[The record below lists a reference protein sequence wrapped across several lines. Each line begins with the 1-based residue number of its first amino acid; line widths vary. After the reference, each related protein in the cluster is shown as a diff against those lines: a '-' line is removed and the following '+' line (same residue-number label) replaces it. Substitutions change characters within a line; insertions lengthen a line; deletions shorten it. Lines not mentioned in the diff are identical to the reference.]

1 MISDDITLC
10 VHALSLL
17 ITTSYKLQG
26 PLLTLSGQHQ
36 GFGFP
41 ARRAAHDHPAPR
53 FQGAKAMADIALI
66 SLKGADQFLV
76 AARDPPLR
84 PLVVS
89 GQPAQETL
97 LQL

>member
-10 VHALSLL
+10 FYGLSLL
-17 ITTSYKLQG
+17 ITTFCKLEG
-26 PLLTLSGQHQ
+26 PFLTLSGQHQ

-41 ARRAAHDHPAPR
+41 ARRAAHDNPAPR

-84 PLVVS
+84 PPVIS
-89 GQPAQETL
+89 GQPAQDTL
-97 LQL
+97 LEL